1 MQSVTST
8 EFFMLSV
15 VMLNFIRLSVM
26 ASYISH
32 VKTDLWLKIL
42 LITLGATGAYT
53 KKLFF
58 KPSLITDRTKL
69 ARVIVAIL

>member
-32 VKTDLWLKIL
+32 VKTDLWLTIL
-42 LITLGATGAYT
+42 FTTFGATVDYT
-53 KKLFF
+53 KKLF
-58 KPSLITDRTKL
+58 KSRY
-69 ARVIVAIL
+69 